1 MVTVRLATKAFGIDA
16 VSCGRG
22 TRVVHPWVLQVNE
35 AVPVAV
41 WVVAAVKVIPEL
53 PPQSPESPVIAARF
67 QEPAP
72 APVMSRKSTL
82 EQETVAAVIV
92 RAVPMVFVLTST
104 RLVTE
109 LPFMVNAPVV
119 VMSPKRV
126 RAFVL
131 TAVPVNVRFANVRFV
146 DTPKLA
152 TPPVKTSDI
161 PFQLNVCH
169 VINDAPAAVQVTV
182 QVLAGTVRF
191 VTVTFHGIA
200 VVIVKDE
207 EPRVSVLVFEL
218 FELKPPQVQVCPF
231 RSRVPLL
238 RVNAPVV
245 V

>member
-1 MVTVRLATKAFGIDA
+1 MV
-16 VSCGRG
+16 
-22 TRVVHPWVLQVNE
+22 N
-35 AVPVAV
+35 
-41 WVVAAVKVIPEL
+41 VIPEL
-53 PPQSPESPVIAARF
+53 PSALPKDVPVNGEA
-67 QEPAP
+67 AP
-72 APVMSRKSTL
+72 ALVMSIKSTL
-82 EQETVAAVIV
+82 LRDTVEAVTV
-92 RAVPMVFVLTST
+92 RVVAIVFVLTST

-191 VTVTFHGIA
+191 VTLTFHGLA